1 MKYVLI
7 AVAIVILGLGALF
20 VFRKP
25 AKNQPSVTPT
35 PGIAE
40 QLSPD
45 QYPKVSLE
53 FSSDAHYVTVN
64 ITNIHADQV
73 EYDLQ
78 YDAVVKGNEIHPGVS
93 ASAKLDGKTEYS
105 YKQLLGSESS
115 GKFTYHTKI
124 KNAEM
129 HLTLRD
135 SQNRSV
141 YNATLP
147 FTVSPGQSID
157 LNASQ

>member
-1 MKYVLI
+1 VQKKLIIGAIVLVLI
-7 AVAIVILGLGALF
+7 VGGFFLI
-20 VFRKP
+20 RKP
-25 AKNQPSVTPT
+25 KTSSSQSVATT
-35 PGIAE
+35 APGIAE
-40 QLSPD
+40 QLTPD

-64 ITNIHADQV
+64 ITDIHADQV

-93 ASAKLDGKTEYS
+93 ASSKLDGKTEYS

-124 KNAEM
+124 TNAEM

-135 SQNRSV
+135 NQNRSI

-147 FTVSPGQSID
+147 FTVSPGKSVD
-157 LNASQ
+157 L